1 MLRWAMNWLGRPLEG
16 RVSLRGAR
24 VVGLHS
30 SPYADTRFVEL
41 QHPQSEGTFLAKLLS
56 YEAARL
62 QKGDT
67 LNIYNA
73 AVMPHEGG
81 VGLDATYNGSA
92 VEARRRVAVTPKER
106 LWPPRGAKVGEVGEV
121 EVAIPLSDKVKIRAA
136 NLDGGKR
143 LALAYSYEGSP
154 NYFRN
159 IVSIFTGVEGDV
171 HASFT
176 STLSQYM
183 PDSYLEEVQASS
195 PPYEV
200 VVASYG
206 NPERLRDMAKT
217 NVWGALSD
225 LYDQEVRFIGDPRR
239 AALALQWDLSDLASN
254 PYRAGGAA
262 REIVELLPAIH
273 GDAVLRTPSPSF
285 TSYFIGL
292 LQAYTYI
299 EDYAKAAAAATALVN
314 PVADEQWLTHFNFKT
329 QEEADQKP
337 VKLLREGEP
346 LIGEPDPLD
355 NAITQYSFDN
365 QDHWSSL
372 PARSKAYACQAKGYI
387 HTLTSV
393 GVFTEDDLNALERE
407 YKAKFDRYMEET
419 VIQDAD
425 NVGGRWVNP
434 LLEPIYAIMDEKLL
448 QAVRGYESGREL

>member
-1 MLRWAMNWLGRPLEG
+1 MNWLGRPLEG

-30 SPYADTRFVEL
+30 SPYTDIRFVEL

-73 AVMPHEGG
+73 VVMLHEGG
-81 VGLDATYNGSA
+81 VGLDATHNGSA

-106 LWPPRGAKVGEVGEV
+106 LWPPRGAKVGEAGEV
-121 EVAIPLSDKVKIRAA
+121 EVTIPLSDRVKIRAA

-143 LALAYSYEGSP
+143 VALAYSYEGSP

-206 NPERLRDMAKT
+206 NPERLRDMVKA

-225 LYDQEVRFIGDPRR
+225 LYDQEFRFIGDPRR
-239 AALALQWDLSDLASN
+239 AALALQWDLKDLASN
-254 PYRAGGAA
+254 PYRAGGAT

-273 GDAVLRTPSPSF
+273 TDAILRSPSPSF
-285 TSYFIGL
+285 SSYFIGL

-299 EDYAKAAAAATALVN
+299 EDYAKAAAAAATLIN
-314 PVADEQWLTHFNFKT
+314 PVVDEQWLTNFNFEA
-329 QEEADQKP
+329 QEADQKP
-337 VKLLREGEP
+337 VEQLLKEGKP
-346 LIGEPDPLD
+346 LIGEPGPLD
-355 NAITQYSFDN
+355 NAIMQYPHD
-365 QDHWSSL
+365 DRDYWSSL
-372 PARSKAYACQAKGYI
+372 PVRFKAYAWQVKGYI

-393 GVFTEDDLNALERE
+393 GVFTEDDLNALEKE

-434 LLEPIYAIMDEKLL
+434 LLEPVYAVMDEKLL